1 MLHRIQM
8 LIIHN
13 RVIYFKKCKR
23 YYNSCSYYSGRRS
36 GYYWKWG
43 KLNMYDYSQEEH
55 YRCQKVAKAF
65 KELYDLYG
73 DMCVVDTGKFGF
85 VELTFWDRDG
95 ARFEDNKVYIDS
107 NSLFEELW
115 GMWQAY
121 YVYEYVKETKL
132 ENISWNEQLSLLPE
146 NIKLQ
151 FKNKRKHFI
160 DLAELKK

>member
-1 MLHRIQM
+1 
-8 LIIHN
+8 
-13 RVIYFKKCKR
+13 
-23 YYNSCSYYSGRRS
+23 
-36 GYYWKWG
+36 
-43 KLNMYDYSQEEH
+43 MYDYSQEEH
-55 YRCQKVAKAF
+55 YKCQKVAKAF

-73 DMCVVDTGKFGF
+73 DMCVVDIGKFGF
-85 VELTFWDRDG
+85 VVLTIWDRDG
-95 ARFEDNKVYIDS
+95 TRFEDNKVYIDS

-121 YVYEYVKETKL
+121 YVYEYVKGTKL
-132 ENISWNEQLSLLPE
+132 ENLSWNEQLSILPE